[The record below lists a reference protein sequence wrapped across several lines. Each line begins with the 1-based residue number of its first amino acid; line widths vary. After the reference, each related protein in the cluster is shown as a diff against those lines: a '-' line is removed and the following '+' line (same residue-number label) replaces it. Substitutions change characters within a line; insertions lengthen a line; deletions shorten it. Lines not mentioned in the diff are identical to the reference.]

1 MEIMFKGAEVS
12 KNTDQY
18 QIVMDNL
25 KPFGFVGKSKTPVLC
40 SATVPLSVCYVDE
53 RYQGLRQH
61 KRINRLIKRWD
72 IRKLTPIVVVPHPE
86 ESRFAIVDG
95 YGRACV
101 ATLKKMKSLQAIVL
115 MDAPEDYEERL
126 KFEAEYF
133 IGQDSEVENVKPMEK
148 HLARCLIGDPA
159 ALIVDKL
166 MKKYKVKFSNHTGQ
180 RNESV
185 LGSYTDTYNIASVH
199 GEKCLDFCMAIINDA
214 GWNKE
219 CNGYATFVMRALKE
233 IWVAHPRDR
242 LGIEKY
248 LSEKLRQVSP
258 KIFGASARTAYPKRE
273 YRAACILHMEDIVT
287 TGMNLSR
294 KIYYDDTFRGKIVNI
309 K

>member
-1 MEIMFKGAEVS
+1 MEIMFKGAGVN
-12 KNTDQY
+12 KNTEQY

-25 KPFGFVGKSKTPVLC
+25 KPFGFIGKSKTPVLC

-61 KRINRLIKRWD
+61 KKINRLISRWD

-101 ATLKKMKSLQAIVL
+101 ATMKKMKSLQAIVL
-115 MDAPEDYEERL
+115 MDAPEDYGERL

-133 IGQDSEVENVKPMEK
+133 IGQDSEVENVKPLEK
-148 HLARCLIGDPA
+148 HLARCIIGDPA
-159 ALIVDKL
+159 ALSLEKL
-166 MKKYKVKFSNHTGQ
+166 FSEYGIKIMNTQGQ

-185 LGSYTDTYNIASVH
+185 LGSYPDTYTIARIH
-199 GEKCLDFCMAIINDA
+199 GEKCLEFIFYIIQKA

-219 CNGYATFVMRALKE
+219 KNGYSTAVIRALKDV
-233 IWVAHPRDR
+233 WVAHSLARDKMR
-242 LGIEKY
+242 KY
-248 LSEKLRQVSP
+248 LSENLRQISPDLFVS
-258 KIFGASARTAYPKRE
+258 SARIRYPKRHQKI
-273 YRAACILHMEDIVT
+273 ACVLYMEDIVC
-287 TGMNLSR
+287 TGLSLSR
-294 KIYYDDTFRGKIVNI
+294 KILYDDKARRKIVSL
-309 K
+309 